1 MEMFTG
7 ELALVKE
14 VEVILVDSDSDKF
27 RTAMKY
33 QLAGLVVQT
42 RVFNAF
48 QLLRRIIDIG
58 GEGLHGGG
66 QGPIQGNGQLTSE
79 H

>member
-48 QLLRRIIDIG
+48 QLLRRTIDIG
-58 GEGLHGGG
+58 G
-66 QGPIQGNGQLTSE
+66 
-79 H
+79 